1 MDFPCPSSTLTTFSS
16 HSATEYLNQKSS
28 FLHQA
33 ILLPSLARG
42 CTAVP
47 GLKSYF
53 TLLLHMCIFELNK
66 FNPVKFILKSKPSIC
81 QNWKQL
87 QQFLPGEF
95 YSSSPTGKPYV
106 VQTYLFSLYFVTHIR
121 SIKSWEHVTVL
132 SCTNATKNSLSK
144 HYQWYLREHRCT
156 DRDTENALE
165 SLSSGCLI

>member
-1 MDFPCPSSTLTTFSS
+1 MFEVQTTSSVQNARKLYKYIYFVSIQLNWSSTIMDFPCPSSTLSTFSS
-16 HSATEYLNQKSS
+16 RSAMEYLNQKSS

-53 TLLLHMCIFELNK
+53 TLLLHMCVFELNK
-66 FNPVKFILKSKPSIC
+66 FNPVKFILKSKASIC

-95 YSSSPTGKPYV
+95 YV
-106 VQTYLFSLYFVTHIR
+106 
-121 SIKSWEHVTVL
+121 SIPL
-132 SCTNATKNSLSK
+132 LP
-144 HYQWYLREHRCT
+144 Q
-156 DRDTENALE
+156 E
-165 SLSSGCLI
+165 SLMQFRHTSFPYIL